1 MQSKAL
7 TADEYICQLPEDRK
21 QVVSRIREI
30 ILRNLPEGFSEEMN
44 YGMIGYVV
52 PHSLYPAGYHSDPGQ
67 PLPFISV
74 ASQKNYISIYHM
86 ALYDDVLLDWLIAKW
101 QAVSEQK
108 LDLGKCCI
116 RLKKFDTIPFDL
128 IGELASKLT
137 PLQWIEKYEHLF
149 KH

>member
-30 ILRNLPEGFSEEMN
+30 IRRNLPDGFSEGMN

-52 PHSLYPAGYHSDPGQ
+52 PHSLYPAGYHSVPGQ

-86 ALYDDVLLDWLIAKW
+86 ALYDEELLDWFKTKW
-101 QAVSEQK
+101 QVLSKQK
-108 LDLGKCCI
+108 PDLGKCCI
-116 RLKKFDTIPFDL
+116 RLRKFDTIPFDL

-137 PLQWIEKYEHLF
+137 PQQWIEKYEHLI